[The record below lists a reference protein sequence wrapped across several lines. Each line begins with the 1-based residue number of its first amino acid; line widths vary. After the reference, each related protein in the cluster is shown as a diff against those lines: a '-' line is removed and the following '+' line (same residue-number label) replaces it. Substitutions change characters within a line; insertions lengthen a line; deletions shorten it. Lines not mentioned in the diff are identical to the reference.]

1 MKSPAVAYIALGSN
15 QDNRFEYLQKS
26 IELIFEKIG
35 EITAI
40 SRVYETP
47 AVGFE
52 GEDFLNA
59 CITIKTRFSAEKVLK
74 NLLLIEKELGRIRS
88 NSGYQNRTLDLDL
101 LFYEDL
107 ILNSDFLT
115 IPHPRLENRK
125 FVLQPLADIAADL
138 IHPIY
143 HKTVQELLEKTS
155 DSSIIKTLD
164 KSLEKPK
171 LFTDNLSYLA
181 IEGNIGAG
189 KTSLATMISQDFNA
203 KLITERFKDNPFL
216 PKFYKNQS
224 RYAFPLEMSFL
235 ADRYQ
240 QLVEDIGQYDLF
252 NDFIVADYDIYKSM
266 IFAEIT
272 LAEEEYSLYKRLF
285 QIMYKDMAKPDLY
298 IYLYQKTDRLLKNIQ
313 KRGRVYE
320 KDIPADYLE
329 NINRGY
335 LDFIKNQN
343 HLKVKIIDVTHLDFI
358 ASREDYL
365 FLLREISA
373 ALNP

>member
-1 MKSPAVAYIALGSN
+1 MKSPTIAYIALGSN
-15 QDNRFEYLQKS
+15 QKNRFDYLQKAVH
-26 IELIFEKIG
+26 LIFEKIG
-35 EITAI
+35 DII
-40 SRVYETP
+40 SVSKVYETP
-47 AVGFE
+47 AMGFE

-59 CITIKTRFSAEKVLK
+59 CVKIKTRFSAEKILK
-74 NLLLIEKELGRIRS
+74 KLLNIEKDLGRIRS

-107 ILNSDFLT
+107 ILNTDFLT
-115 IPHPRLENRK
+115 LPHPRIAERK
-125 FVLQPLADIAADL
+125 FVLKPLQDIAADF
-138 IHPIY
+138 IHPKT
-143 HKTVQELLEKTS
+143 HKSIEDLLQETS
-155 DSSIIKTLD
+155 DISELQVFSKTL
-164 KSLEKPK
+164 EFPK
-171 LFTDNLSYLA
+171 LPLLDLSYLA

-189 KTSLATMISQDFNA
+189 KTSLSTMISQDFNA

-216 PKFYKNQS
+216 PKFYKNKT

-266 IFAEIT
+266 IFAGIT
-272 LAEEEYSLYKRLF
+272 LADEEYILYKRLF

-298 IYLYQKTDRLLKNIQ
+298 VYLYQKTDRLLKNIK

-320 KDIPADYLE
+320 KNIPADYLE

-343 HLKVKIIDVTHLDFI
+343 HLNVEIIDVTSLDFI
-358 ASREDYL
+358 ENREDYL
-365 FLLREISA
+365 FLIRKIVA
-373 ALNP
+373 ALEK

>member
-1 MKSPAVAYIALGSN
+1 MKSPTIAYIALGSN
-15 QDNRFEYLQKS
+15 QKNRFDYLQKAVH
-26 IELIFEKIG
+26 LIFEKIG
-35 EITAI
+35 DII
-40 SRVYETP
+40 SVSKVYETP
-47 AVGFE
+47 AMGFE

-59 CITIKTRFSAEKVLK
+59 CVKIKTRFSAEKILK
-74 NLLLIEKELGRIRS
+74 KLLNIEKDLGRIRS

-107 ILNSDFLT
+107 ILNTDFLT
-115 IPHPRLENRK
+115 LPHPRIAERK
-125 FVLQPLADIAADL
+125 FVLKPLQDIAADF
-138 IHPIY
+138 IHPKT
-143 HKTVQELLEKTS
+143 HKSIEDLLQETS
-155 DSSIIKTLD
+155 DISELQVFSKTL
-164 KSLEKPK
+164 EFPK
-171 LFTDNLSYLA
+171 LPPLDLSYLA

-189 KTSLATMISQDFNA
+189 KTSLSTMISQDFNA

-216 PKFYKNQS
+216 PKFYKNKT

-266 IFAEIT
+266 IFAGIT
-272 LAEEEYSLYKRLF
+272 LADEEYILYKRLF

-298 IYLYQKTDRLLKNIQ
+298 VYLYQKTDRLLKNIK

-320 KDIPADYLE
+320 KNIPADYLE

-343 HLKVKIIDVTHLDFI
+343 HLNVEIIDVTSLDFI
-358 ASREDYL
+358 ENREDYL
-365 FLLREISA
+365 FLIRKIVA
-373 ALNP
+373 ALEK